1 MELIDKIDAE
11 IEEIVNDSE
20 VTIFYK
26 ISKLNSERISTT
38 IKASVYRGVEKVAKD
53 YKILLD
59 ISNFYYYI

>member
-11 IEEIVNDSE
+11 IEEIVNDSD

-26 ISKLNSERISTT
+26 ISKLNSERIPTT
-38 IKASVYRGVEKVAKD
+38 IKASVYRGAEKVAKD